1 MSRAEETVNAAAIE
15 NAADKLVRQAFLF
28 DFYGELLNEH
38 QSRVYEAFVC
48 DNFSLSEI
56 AEDNGVSRQSVHDL
70 IKRCDAILEQYEQKL
85 KLLEKFQK
93 MKQQITRI
101 HELTSESEQ
110 TDNIKEIKQ
119 ISGELL
125 LEL

>member
-1 MSRAEETVNAAAIE
+1 MSEDKINPFAIE
-15 NAADKLVRQAFLF
+15 DAADKLVRQAFLF

-48 DNFSLSEI
+48 DNLSLSEI
-56 AEDNGVSRQSVHDL
+56 AEENGVSRQSVHDL
-70 IKRCDAILEQYEQKL
+70 IKRCDGILEQYESKL
-85 KLLEKFQK
+85 HLVEKFQS
-93 MKQQITRI
+93 MKHKITKI
-101 HELTSESEQ
+101 HELALVSEQ
-110 TDNIKEIKQ
+110 SAEVREIEK

>member
-1 MSRAEETVNAAAIE
+1 M
-15 NAADKLVRQAFLF
+15 
-28 DFYGELLNEH
+28 
-38 QSRVYEAFVC
+38 C